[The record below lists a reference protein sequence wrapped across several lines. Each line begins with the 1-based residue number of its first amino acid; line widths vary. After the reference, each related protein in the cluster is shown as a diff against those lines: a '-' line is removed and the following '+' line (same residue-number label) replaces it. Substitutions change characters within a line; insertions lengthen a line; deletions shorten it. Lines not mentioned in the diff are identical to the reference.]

1 VATSCASGHLD
12 VFATGTDSAMYRLG
26 FNGTWGSWQRLGG
39 VWSSDPGAVCPTGT
53 TSVNLFDRASDG
65 SVWYT
70 NITGS

>member
-1 VATSCASGHLD
+1 
-12 VFATGTDSAMYRLG
+12 MYRLG